1 MKYNIVILALFAT
14 FATETSAIVI
24 NNAGM
29 HKDSKD
35 NKESVD
41 DDIDNLMD
49 KYDGQ
54 ESAAAKKKTE
64 KKVAPSGP
72 VTASEV

>member
-14 FATETSAIVI
+14 FATETSAIII

-35 NKESVD
+35 TQD

-54 ESAAAKKKTE
+54 E
-64 KKVAPSGP
+64 
-72 VTASEV
+72 

>member
-14 FATETSAIVI
+14 FTTETSAIVI

-54 ESAAAKKKTE
+54 E
-64 KKVAPSGP
+64 
-72 VTASEV
+72 